1 MLLIYKG
8 AIIVV
13 FLITET
19 PNGLEEGYYIN
30 AILCIVH
37 VIIKEIFLFAVA

>member
-1 MLLIYKG
+1 LLIYKVV
-8 AIIVV
+8 IIVV

-19 PNGLEEGYYIN
+19 PKGLEEGDYIT
-30 AILCIVH
+30 AILCIVN